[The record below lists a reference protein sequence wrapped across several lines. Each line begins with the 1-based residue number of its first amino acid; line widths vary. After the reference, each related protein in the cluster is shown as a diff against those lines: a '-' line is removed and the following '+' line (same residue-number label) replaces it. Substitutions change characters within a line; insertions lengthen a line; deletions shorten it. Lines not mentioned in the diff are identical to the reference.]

1 MFHQSIIYYLQLRV
15 VEQQLGAALEELRPG
30 LLAQLLLQHLVIARQ
45 RFVELGDD
53 SVAGSGR
60 GAATFHLQIFLLEKL
75 LLLLL
80 TEFVA
85 CTADI

>member
-1 MFHQSIIYYLQLRV
+1 MFHKSIIYYLQLRV

-53 SVAGSGR
+53 SVAGNSR
-60 GAATFHLQIFLLEKL
+60 GAATLHLQIFLLEKL
-75 LLLLL
+75 FLLLL

>member
-53 SVAGSGR
+53 SVTGSGR
-60 GAATFHLQIFLLEKL
+60 RAATLHIQIFLLEKL